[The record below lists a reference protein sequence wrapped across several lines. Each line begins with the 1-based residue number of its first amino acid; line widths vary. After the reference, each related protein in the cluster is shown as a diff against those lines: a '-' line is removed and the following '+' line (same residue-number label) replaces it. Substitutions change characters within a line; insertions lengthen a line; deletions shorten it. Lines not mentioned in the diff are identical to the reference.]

1 MRQLTKQFG
10 KIKVS
15 VPIPH
20 LLTLQI
26 DSYKKFL
33 QEGTTPENRDKTLGL
48 EGVFHTVFPI
58 EDFNGTSSLEFVKYE
73 IQDPKYDIPECITK
87 GLTYEAP
94 LRIHVRLVLYDVDDQ
109 GATKTPRDIKEQDI
123 YFGTIPLMT
132 EKGTFI
138 INGTERVIVNQLQ
151 RSPGIIF
158 EHDEGKTHSSH
169 KFLYSCRI
177 IPMRGSWLD
186 FDFDHKD
193 ILYVRIDRRRK
204 MPATILFKAMGM
216 SSQEILDYFYRT
228 ETYTLSDDAR
238 LFWKVE
244 KDLFRKEPAYADI
257 NTADGKT
264 LVKAGK
270 EITKGKWNR
279 IIESGIEKIEVN
291 PDALLGMFC
300 SKDIV
305 DEKTGEV
312 IAKAADEITAQIVE
326 RIREVGF
333 TEITVLHT
341 QGTDTSSSI
350 RDTLILDHTEDTLK
364 AQEEIYR
371 RLRPSSPPTPEI
383 AASFFDNLFR
393 NEMYY
398 DLSPVGRYKINQRL
412 KLEKGL
418 DENELK
424 ALKSVRTLRDEDILI
439 AIKNLVDLKDA
450 HGPADDID
458 HLGNRRVRLVG
469 ELVENQYRIGLVR
482 MERAIKERMNVQES
496 SQLMP
501 HDLINPKPVG
511 AVLKEFFGTSQLSQ
525 FMDQT
530 NALSEVTH
538 KRRLSALGPG
548 GLTRERAGFEVRD
561 VHTSHYGRICPIE
574 TPEGPNIGLIVS
586 LTTFARVNDFG
597 FIETPYRVV
606 KNCHVTDE
614 VIQLDASSEDERQV
628 VAQAD
633 VKLDANNNLVDE
645 FVTARVKGEVEMK
658 RKEDV
663 TLMDISPSQMV
674 SISAALIPFLEHDDA
689 NRALMGSNMQRQA
702 VPLLRSEKPI
712 VGTGME
718 VDVARDSGA
727 CIVAP
732 GDGHVQYVDAKRIVV
747 AYDDPSLFPESGGV
761 KGYDLLKFHK
771 SNQNTCFGQKPT
783 CFPGQTFTKGQ
794 ILADGPGIDEGVLA
808 LGKNLVVAF
817 MPWCGYNYEDSILIS
832 EKVVKDDVF
841 TSIHIEE
848 FEVVARDTK
857 LGPEEITCDIPNV
870 GDDMLR
876 NLDESGIIRIGAPVK
891 PEDILVGKI
900 TPKGETQLTPE
911 EKLLR
916 AIFGEKA
923 RDVKNTSLKVPPGV
937 EGTVIDVKVFNRRSS
952 SEKEKDERTKE
963 IELLERQ
970 SLDEKEENHIRALGM
985 RTRELLI
992 PIVRG
997 KQVSV
1002 TVSGKKKGDVI
1013 VEAGGVISTENIEAI
1028 PVRKFAGLFKSRE
1041 TNDAVAKILDDYNK
1055 QVDYIHNIYESKRG
1069 KISEGD
1075 DLAPGVI
1082 KMVKVH
1088 VAIKRKLSVGD
1099 KMAGRHGNKGV
1110 VSCILPEEDM
1120 PFFKDGRPVDIV
1132 LNPLGVPSRMN
1143 IGQIMETH
1151 LGWGAKELGRML
1163 ASLVDSG
1170 KALDVVRNEVKD
1182 IFSSPEINELVDDM
1196 GDEEFIE
1203 SVKKLKSGIVTRTP
1217 VFDSATEE
1225 EIWGWM
1231 DKAKLDNDGKTQLYD
1246 GRTGQPF
1253 ENRVT
1258 TGVMYMLKLHHLVDE
1273 KIHARST
1280 GPYSLVT
1287 QQPLGGK
1294 AQFGGQ
1300 RLGEMEV
1307 WALEAY
1313 GAAYLLQE
1321 FLTVKSDD
1329 VAGRVKMYE
1338 KIVKGDNFLEAGLP
1352 ESFNVL
1358 VQELKSLGLNVTLH
1372 EEEEKKTPKHFA
1384 DRVYKA

>member
-1 MRQLTKQFG
+1 MGQLTKQFG

-15 VPIPH
+15 LPIPH
-20 LLTLQI
+20 LLNLQI
-26 DSYKKFL
+26 DSYQKFL
-33 QEGTTPENRDKTLGL
+33 QEGVAEADRKPDEGL
-48 EGVFHTVFPI
+48 EGVFRTVFPI
-58 EDFNGTSSLEFVKYE
+58 EDFNKTASLEFVSYE
-73 IQDPKYDIPECITK
+73 VGEPKYDQAECISK

-94 LRIHVRLVLYDVDDQ
+94 MRIKVRLVVYDTDEAS
-109 GATKTPRDIKEQDI
+109 GNRTIRDIKEQDI
-123 YFGTIPLMT
+123 YFGTLPLMT

-138 INGTERVIVNQLQ
+138 VNGTERVIVNQLQ

-158 EHDEGKTHSSH
+158 EHDGGKTHTSR
-169 KFLYSCRI
+169 KVLYSCRV

-216 SSQEILDYFYRT
+216 TKRQILEYFYTT
-228 ETYTLSDDAR
+228 ERYR
-238 LFWKVE
+238 LEDPDRIFWEVKKE
-244 KDLFRKEPAYADI
+244 LYRKDNAYADI
-257 NTADGKT
+257 ADKEGN
-264 LVKAGK
+264 VIIKAGK
-270 EITKGKWNR
+270 PITKRGWR
-279 IIESGIEKIEVN
+279 LICEAGIEAVEVR
-291 PDALLGMFC
+291 PDTLDGMFLA
-300 SKDIV
+300 DDV
-305 DEKTGEV
+305 ADPNTGEV
-312 IAKAADEITAQIVE
+312 LAEAADEITPGLLE
-326 RIREVGF
+326 RFRDAGIKSLS
-333 TEITVLHT
+333 VLHT
-341 QGTDTSSSI
+341 KGTDTSSSI
-350 RDTLILDHTEDTLK
+350 RDTLVLDRIPDQLK

-371 RLRPSSPPTPEI
+371 RLRPSSPPTAEI

-393 NEMYY
+393 NADYY
-398 DLSPVGRYKINQRL
+398 DLSPVGRYKLNQRL
-412 KLEKGL
+412 GLE
-418 DENELK
+418 ENADL
-424 ALKSVRTLRDEDILI
+424 RTLSDNDILT
-439 AIKNLVDLKDA
+439 AIKVLVQLKDS

-482 MERAIKERMNVQES
+482 MERAIKERMSLQEIS
-496 SQLMP
+496 TLMP
-501 HDLINPKPVG
+501 HDLINPKPVA

-530 NALSEVTH
+530 NSLSEVTH

-586 LTTFARVNDFG
+586 LTTFAKVNDYG

-606 KNCHVTDE
+606 RDGQATDE
-614 VIQLDASSEDERQV
+614 IRHLDASREGDEV
-628 VAQAD
+628 VAQANARMD
-633 VKLDANNNLVDE
+633 AQGRLLDE
-645 FVTARVKGEVEMK
+645 YVTVRVKGEVEM
-658 RKEDV
+658 RPREEV

-702 VPLLRSEKPI
+702 VPLLRSEKPL

-732 GDGHVQYVDAKRIVV
+732 ADGKVEYVDADRIVV
-747 AYDDPSLFPESGGV
+747 SYEGDVFRKQGGV
-761 KGYDLLKFHK
+761 RAYDLLKFHK
-771 SNQNTCFGQKPT
+771 SNQNSCFGQKPT
-783 CFPGQTFTKGQ
+783 CRPGQVVKKGQ
-794 ILADGPGIDEGVLA
+794 ILADGPGIDDGELA

-832 EKVVKDDVF
+832 ERTVKEDTF

-857 LGPEEITCDIPNV
+857 LGPEEITRDIPNV
-870 GDDMLR
+870 SEDMLR
-876 NLDESGIIRIGAPVK
+876 NLDESGIIRIGAAVK
-891 PEDILVGKI
+891 PDDILVGKI

-937 EGTVIDVKVFNRRSS
+937 EGTIIDVKVFNRRSG
-952 SEKEKDERTKE
+952 EKDERTLAIEAHDTAVLDQKE
-963 IELLERQ
+963 A
-970 SLDEKEENHIRALGM
+970 DHMRALSE
-985 RTRELLI
+985 RTRALLA
-992 PIVRG
+992 PHVTG
-997 KQVSV
+997 KQIAASIA
-1002 TVSGKKKGDVI
+1002 GKKKGEVLA
-1013 VEAGGVISTENIEAI
+1013 EAGAALTEELLATL
-1028 PVRKFAGLFKSRE
+1028 PVKKLQGLFKSKE
-1041 TNDAVAKILDDYNK
+1041 VNDAVAGILADYDHQAEYLK
-1055 QVDYIHNIYESKRG
+1055 AIYDSKRE
-1069 KISEGD
+1069 KVTEGD
-1075 DLAPGVI
+1075 DLPPGVI

-1088 VAIKRKLSVGD
+1088 IAIKRKLSVGD

-1120 PFFKDGRPVDIV
+1120 PFFADGRPVDIV

-1151 LGWGAKELGRML
+1151 LGWGAKELGRQL
-1163 ASLVDSG
+1163 AELVDSG
-1170 KALDVVRNEVKD
+1170 AALKVVREELKGIYNSE
-1182 IFSSPEINELVDDM
+1182 EISKLVDGMD
-1196 GDEEFIE
+1196 DEEFRA
-1203 SVKKLKSGIVTRTP
+1203 SVLKLRSGIVTKTP
-1217 VFDSATEE
+1217 VFDGATED

-1231 DKAKLDNDGKTQLYD
+1231 DKAGLANDGKTTLYD
-1246 GRTGQPF
+1246 GRTGVPF
-1253 ENRVT
+1253 RNRVT

-1329 VAGRVKMYE
+1329 VTGRVKMYE

-1358 VQELKSLGLNVTLH
+1358 VKELMSLGLNVTLH
-1372 EEEEKKTPKHFA
+1372 QEEGKKKPKRVGFMREREEDA
-1384 DRVYKA
+1384 